1 VTNLA
6 AAAVGLLLACFG
18 MCPAGHSQSWRSQM
32 ANLQHLSTHLRSF
45 QSSRSLQSLRQALAD
60 LEGIDLHQADEG
72 THEQIMN
79 GWTALFGA
87 IDQATDSTFAPTDV
101 PELNLVPPTAGG
113 VTYPSGVDPAAIADP
128 DARASYEADL
138 ERNRQKA
145 ERYHFQYGLLPI
157 ANRAGLSFGSYAAHV
172 GANAP
177 AMKERLHPL
186 IRNSAL
192 RDETKQHLLT
202 IIEGR

>member
-18 MCPAGHSQSWRSQM
+18 TCPASYSQSWRSQM

-60 LEGIDLHQADEG
+60 LEGIDLHQADEAA
-72 THEQIMN
+72 HEQIMN
-79 GWTALFGA
+79 GWTVLFGA
-87 IDQATDSTFAPTDV
+87 IDQAADPTFDPTDV
-101 PELNLVPPTAGG
+101 PELNLVPPAAGG
-113 VTYPSGVDPAAIADP
+113 VAYPAGVDPAAIPDP
-128 DARASYEADL
+128 RARSIYQADL

-145 ERYHFQYGLLPI
+145 ERYSFQHGLMPI
-157 ANRAGLSFGSYAAHV
+157 AHRAGLSFGSYAAHV

-177 AMKERLHPL
+177 TLKDRLHPL

-192 RDETKQHLLT
+192 RDDTKQRLLT